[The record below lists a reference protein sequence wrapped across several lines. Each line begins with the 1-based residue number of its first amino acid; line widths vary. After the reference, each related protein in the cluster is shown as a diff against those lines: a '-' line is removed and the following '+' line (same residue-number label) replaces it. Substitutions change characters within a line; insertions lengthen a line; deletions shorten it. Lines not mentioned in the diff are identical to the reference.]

1 MVSLS
6 SKTPIWMT
14 SLWYFSMYDLKV
26 SPLSWTTYWSKIGS
40 LGQGLIPWNRAQ
52 NAMVSFVKESTLPG
66 GNFLNHVLAQSV
78 RVVGNI
84 LHIADR
90 DAFWISICWTKLSR
104 WLTGSSDPEY
114 FSAGI
119 LNLGGKL
126 ASLIL
131 LEKGAFIS
139 PRGFF
144 RVPWCFPLFNSSS
157 SSAIL
162 AIWSSRRLGFLPPD
176 RAADPSLSEV
186 SDLTATS
193 SRLPS

>member
-1 MVSLS
+1 
-6 SKTPIWMT
+6 
-14 SLWYFSMYDLKV
+14 
-26 SPLSWTTYWSKIGS
+26 
-40 LGQGLIPWNRAQ
+40 
-52 NAMVSFVKESTLPG
+52 MVSFVKESTLPA

-104 WLTGSSDPEY
+104 WLTGSSNPEY

-119 LNLGGKL
+119 LNLGGKS

-139 PRGFF
+139 PREFF
-144 RVPWCFPLFNSSS
+144 RVP
-157 SSAIL
+157 
-162 AIWSSRRLGFLPPD
+162 
-176 RAADPSLSEV
+176 
-186 SDLTATS
+186 
-193 SRLPS
+193 